1 MGDSYAIG
9 IDFGGTKVLA
19 GVVNTKTGELVATS
33 KKKTKQASE
42 QQQLLRKLTIV
53 IEEAVEQAGIN
64 FDKIKSIGIGVAG
77 MVDRE
82 RGILLSGV
90 NIGASNLKIAEPLID
105 HYGIPVKLGNDVEVA
120 TLGEMHFG
128 AGKKCNNLI
137 CVFVGTGIGSGIV
150 HDGAIYHGQTGT
162 AGEIG
167 HTILFPDGR
176 LCNCGGHGCLEAYAS
191 RMAIARQVVAGIKR
205 GVDTSVAGE
214 IDENKGLLRS
224 RTLSQAVLDGDNLVT
239 RSVIHAAKFL
249 GVGLASV
256 VNFYNPERIILGG
269 GLVEE
274 VGLYFDVAV
283 EELQHRALPIPGAA
297 INVKKAKLGDFAG
310 IIGAAMLAQNSS
322 DN

>member
-33 KKKTKQASE
+33 KKKTKQAGE
-42 QQQLLRKLTIV
+42 QQQLLRKLSIV
-53 IEEAVEQAGIN
+53 IEEAVEVSGLD
-64 FDKIKSIGIGVAG
+64 FSRIKSIGIGVAG

-82 RGILLSGV
+82 KGILLSGV
-90 NIGASNLKIAEPLID
+90 NIGANNLKVAEPLIE

-128 AGKKCNNLI
+128 AGKKCENLV
-137 CVFVGTGIGSGIV
+137 CVFVGTGIGSGII
-150 HDGAIYHGQTGT
+150 HDGRIYHGATGT

-167 HTILFPDGR
+167 HTVLFPDGR
-176 LCNCGGHGCLEAYAS
+176 LCNCGGLGCLEAYAS

-205 GVDTSVAGE
+205 GVETSVAGE

-224 RTLSQAVLDGDNLVT
+224 RTLSQAVIDGDPLVT
-239 RSVIHAAKFL
+239 RAVIDAAKFL
-249 GVGLASV
+249 GTGLATI

-274 VGLYFDVAV
+274 IGLYYDVAI
-283 EELQHRALPIPGAA
+283 EELGIRALPIPGRA
-297 INVKKAKLGDFAG
+297 INVKKARLGDFAG
-310 IIGAAMLAQNSS
+310 IIGAAMLAQSS
-322 DN
+322 TNN

>member
-150 HDGAIYHGQTGT
+150 HNGEIYHGQTGT

-322 DN
+322 DD

>member
-150 HDGAIYHGQTGT
+150 HDGAIYHGHTGT

-224 RTLSQAVLDGDNLVT
+224 RTLSQAVVDGDNLVT